1 VSDTPAATMA
11 GGRLVCVMVDGSC
24 TQRANPTPR
33 ENLMTAI
40 VIMLVLGLLVAGAV
54 VVYVAYPHRGEEM
67 PVVPQLG
74 DAMRRGVDSLPTL
87 EDSESR
93 V

>member
-1 VSDTPAATMA
+1 MLAMI
-11 GGRLVCVMVDGSC
+11 
-24 TQRANPTPR
+24 
-33 ENLMTAI
+33 LMMT
-40 VIMLVLGLLVAGAV
+40 LGVLVACAV
-54 VVYVAYPHRGEEM
+54 AVYVAYPHRGEDV

-74 DAMRRGVDSLPTL
+74 DAMRRGVDALPTI

>member
-1 VSDTPAATMA
+1 M
-11 GGRLVCVMVDGSC
+11 
-24 TQRANPTPR
+24 
-33 ENLMTAI
+33 
-40 VIMLVLGLLVAGAV
+40 
-54 VVYVAYPHRGEEM
+54 YVAYPHRGEEL

-74 DAMRRGVDSLPTL
+74 DAMRKGVDALPTL

>member
-1 VSDTPAATMA
+1 M
-11 GGRLVCVMVDGSC
+11 L
-24 TQRANPTPR
+24 
-33 ENLMTAI
+33 AI
-40 VIMLVLGLLVAGAV
+40 MIILVLGLLVAGAV
-54 VVYVAYPHRGEEM
+54 VAYVAYPHRGAEM

-74 DAMRRGVDSLPTL
+74 NAMRKGVDSLPTL

>member
-1 VSDTPAATMA
+1 MRVLPTVCHVGRELLITS
-11 GGRLVCVMVDGSC
+11 GGTTVL
-24 TQRANPTPR
+24 AII
-33 ENLMTAI
+33 LMMT
-40 VIMLVLGLLVAGAV
+40 LGVLLAGAV
-54 VVYVAYPHRGEEM
+54 AVYVAYPHRGEQI

-74 DAMRRGVDSLPTL
+74 DAMRKGVDALPTL

>member
-1 VSDTPAATMA
+1 MFVIISMMA
-11 GGRLVCVMVDGSC
+11 
-24 TQRANPTPR
+24 
-33 ENLMTAI
+33 
-40 VIMLVLGLLVAGAV
+40 LGVLVAGAV

-74 DAMRRGVDSLPTL
+74 DVMRKGVDALPTL

>member
-1 VSDTPAATMA
+1 MHDPQPRVCHVGRDLFTTS
-11 GGRLVCVMVDGSC
+11 GGTSVL
-24 TQRANPTPR
+24 AII
-33 ENLMTAI
+33 LMMT
-40 VIMLVLGLLVAGAV
+40 LGVLVAGAV
-54 VVYVAYPHRGEEM
+54 AVYVAYPHRGEQI

-74 DAMRRGVDSLPTL
+74 DAMRKGVDALPTL